1 MKHKSLS
8 LSYLYHE
15 TQGDINLANQ
25 DLEAA
30 FACYKTS
37 LLLNPINFTLLAKL
51 AGHVHKNPST
61 LIFLELLESSTSN
74 SLAFSGEAK
83 SVFDLAKVASI
94 LNKKIM
100 LAQQTCKPDS
110 YGLSILLNPWIPKR
124 RPKIVLLTCV
134 WQRQT
139 LTDIILGYYSDVK
152 DKIFEDID
160 LILVAVGS
168 EGDISRNLCEK
179 YGFKYYEHPNAPL
192 SAKWQFGLDATRLY
206 DPDGVVIIG
215 SDDLVTPNI
224 FYRYAGHLQEG
235 LLCAGLTDTYFFDLL
250 KPEHS
255 IHWLGYGGMQKD
267 NGMPHRL
274 NESIGMARLYS
285 RTLLDL
291 KNFKLWDGVGIN
303 SGLDGR
309 ARKAVEDLGML
320 PVLYDQRV
328 KIKDLPQSI
337 YIGQIAQRMTDLDVV
352 AVDIKLGE
360 ENVTKLDR
368 YKMSAESYTQLN
380 EPWQFLS
387 DHFPSRTVESLN
399 QLHRKTT
406 QVQK

>member
-1 MKHKSLS
+1 MKDKSLS

-15 TQGDINLANQ
+15 AQGDINLANQ
-25 DLEAA
+25 DLDAA
-30 FACYKTS
+30 FASYKTS
-37 LLLNPINFTLLAKL
+37 FSLNPVNFALLAKI
-51 AGHVHKNPST
+51 ADYTRNNPSSS
-61 LIFLELLESSTSN
+61 IFLELLESFTSN
-74 SLAFSGEAK
+74 SLALSGK
-83 SVFDLAKVASI
+83 TKNVFGLAEVVSI

-100 LAQQTCKPDS
+100 LAQQACNPDR
-110 YGLSILLNPWIPKR
+110 YNLSILLHLQTQIN

-134 WQRQT
+134 WKRHA
-139 LTDIILGYYSDVK
+139 LTEIILDYYTQIK
-152 DKIFEDID
+152 ETIFEDID
-160 LILVAVGS
+160 LVLIAVGS
-168 EGDISRNLCEK
+168 EGEISRNLCEK
-179 YGFKYYEHPNAPL
+179 HGFIYYEHPNAPL
-192 SAKWQFGLDATRLY
+192 SAKWQFGLDATRRY

-274 NESIGMARLYS
+274 NESLGMARLYS

-291 KNFKLWDGVGIN
+291 INFKLWDGIEIN

-328 KIKDLPQSI
+328 KIKHPSQSF
-337 YIGQIAQRMTDLDVV
+337 YIGQIAQRMTDLEVV

-368 YKMSAESYTQLN
+368 YKMSAESYTQL
-380 EPWQFLS
+380 EGPWQFLS

-399 QLHRKTT
+399 LLHRKTT